1 MEPKNWRQIETIFHT
16 ALEMNEEERSRYLLL
31 ACAKDEK
38 LHNEVE
44 SLLTAFDEESGFMDE
59 PVLEDGFKVLH
70 QDTGKNLSG
79 QTIGIYQIKRKLGGG
94 GMGDVYLA
102 EDLRL
107 NRAVALKFISSS
119 LPDDNWAKKQLVR
132 EAQAVAMLEHPNI
145 CAVHGIEEIGE
156 HRFIVMQYVQGETLS
171 HLIRT
176 NSIKPEQILPIARQI
191 VEALAS
197 AHAHGILHRDIKP
210 GNIVMTPE
218 GQIKVLDFGLAKF
231 VHEKNKFEK
240 TGFDISHASY
250 PGLILGTI
258 AYMSPEQLRAE
269 KLDFRSDIFSL
280 GTVLFEL
287 SANSHPFAQN
297 CEAETIAAILN
308 DEPESNTLSNSLITF
323 GFKRVIKKCLEKNKE
338 LRYQSASE
346 LLLELSVIEDAKR
359 PKIAFSAYRNYA
371 LVFLLILS
379 LAIGLFFHFRNQGTK
394 NVAVLPFINQ
404 TEDSSLDYLSDGMA
418 ESLIIRLSGSDK
430 LRVKTF
436 TAVSG
441 YKEKGLDPAQVG
453 RRLGVDA
460 VIIGNLAKK
469 DNQFILQ
476 TKLINTSDGS
486 QIWSA
491 DTGFQA
497 SELPSL
503 QNDVSGRVISA
514 LLPLD
519 NQSAVNVTGDNR
531 AANTG
536 QRAENGEAFRYYLIG
551 RYYWKKRDRENLQK
565 AIANFN
571 RAIEIDPVY
580 ARAYAGLADSY
591 VLLSS
596 VAYGSI
602 PTKEAMNKA
611 KAAAKQAL
619 EIDDNLCESHTS
631 LGVVLVKFDWNWTE
645 AEREFRRA
653 IEINPEYAPA
663 HYWYSNLLAI
673 TGRGGE
679 AVRHGITAAELDPFS
694 PLVDINLGRLYY
706 YAGKYD
712 DAFQLL
718 SEKSAA
724 NPGDLKTQYMLGLVY
739 LQQQKYAEAENI
751 FEKIYAA
758 SRPLGIAALGYT
770 YAKIGKKKEATE
782 LLDEIDHIAAQ
793 TYIPPQE
800 KALIYVGLDDKE
812 KALLYL
818 EKAWQEKHG
827 SLISIKVEPLF
838 ASLRSDARF
847 IKLLQQMNL

>member
-1 MEPKNWRQIETIFHT
+1 MENKNWQQIEKIFNT
-16 ALEMNEEERSRYLLL
+16 ALEMNAEERSRYLPI
-31 ACAKDEK
+31 ACAGDEV
-38 LHNEVE
+38 LCNEVK
-44 SLLTAFDEESGFMDE
+44 SLLLAFDEEPTFMEDS
-59 PVLEDGFKVLH
+59 VLEDGYKVLH
-70 QDTGKNLSG
+70 ETTSKNL
-79 QTIGIYQIKRKLGGG
+79 IGKTVGYYRIKRKLGGG

-102 EDLRL
+102 EDKRL
-107 NRAVALKFISSS
+107 NREVALKFISST
-119 LPDDNWAKKQLVR
+119 LPDDNRAKKQLFR

-156 HRFIVMQYVQGETLS
+156 HCFIIMQYIQGESLS
-171 HLIRT
+171 HLIRKD
-176 NSIKPEQILPIARQI
+176 SLKPEQILPVARQI
-191 VEALAS
+191 VEALAA

-210 GNIVMTPE
+210 ANIVINPD

-231 VHEKNKFEK
+231 IQEKNKLDK
-240 TGFDISHASY
+240 TGFEISHASY

-269 KLDFRSDIFSL
+269 RLDFRSDIFSL

-287 SANSHPFAQN
+287 SANIHPFARN

-308 DEPESNTLSNSLITF
+308 DEPKFDALSNSRTTS
-323 GFKRVIKKCLEKNKE
+323 GFKRVVKKCLEKNKE
-338 LRYQSASE
+338 HRFQSASE
-346 LLLELSVIEDAKR
+346 LLLELSAIETSK
-359 PKIAFSAYRNYA
+359 PSKIFFSIYREYV
-371 LVFLLILS
+371 LILLLILS
-379 LAIGLFFHFRNQGTK
+379 LIIGISVYFRSEEAK

-404 TEDSSLDYLSDGMA
+404 TGDSSLDYLGDGMA
-418 ESLIIRLSGSDK
+418 ESLIDRLSDSDK

-436 TAVSG
+436 TVVSG
-441 YKEKGLDPAQVG
+441 YKEKVFDPLHVG
-453 RRLGVDA
+453 RRLGVEV
-460 VIIGNLAKK
+460 VIIGNLAKQ
-469 DNQFILQ
+469 DNQIVLQ
-476 TKLINTSDGS
+476 TKLINTTDGT
-486 QIWSA
+486 QIWSG
-491 DTGFQA
+491 DSGFQT

-503 QNDVSGRVISA
+503 QNDVSDRVISA
-514 LLPLD
+514 LFPRD
-519 NQSAVNVTGDNR
+519 NQSA
-531 AANTG
+531 AASDKRPADTE
-536 QRAENGEAFRYYLIG
+536 QRTANGEAFRYYLIG
-551 RYYWKKRDRENLQK
+551 RYYWKKRDPDNLKK
-565 AIANFN
+565 AIVNFN

-631 LGVVLVKFDWNWTE
+631 LGVVLLKSDWNWME
-645 AEREFRRA
+645 AEREFKRA

-673 TGRGGE
+673 TGRSGE
-679 AVRHGITAAELDPFS
+679 AVERGITAAELDPFS

-706 YAGKYD
+706 YAGKSD
-712 DAFQLL
+712 DAFQLMT
-718 SEKSAA
+718 EKSVA

-751 FEKIYAA
+751 FQKIY
-758 SRPLGIAALGYT
+758 SVNKPLGVAALGYT
-770 YAKIGKKKEATE
+770 YAKTEKKKEAVE
-782 LLDEIDHIAAQ
+782 LLEEIDFIAAQ

-800 KALIYVGLDDKE
+800 KALIYVGLGDKE
-812 KALLYL
+812 KAFLYL

-838 ASLRSDARF
+838 DNLRSDARF
-847 IKLLQQMNL
+847 IELLQKMNL